1 MFSIRNTVLASAAA
15 VTVRAATSDCFT
27 LQGSTASGQQ
37 LDFVHASDAGSDS
50 YLTEFT
56 DDDTLATVFGIDA
69 DTGVMLDYT
78 NTRIANLDSSSN
90 FGFLFFDSQQ
100 SMEQF
105 DQLAVSCTVDAN
117 DVLGCVARDNALV
130 NVFNYCNGLVAIAEA
145 IRPDF
150 QCQSLTL
157 TASQTSGCAS
167 SSTSTSSSATST
179 LTTSTSSTG
188 SSTLSTTSSTTP
200 LSTSSALSLT
210 TSLHVA
216 HYFLVAYH
224 LIHQFVYH
232 NAHYF
237 INHAA
242 HHYVHHVTQYF
253 AYYVTH
259 YFAYHVINWN
269 FYSEYHHVYPVA
281 KLFIYCLNNYFIR
294 HFDDYFNYCCCHYDN
309 DLVICII
316 DFTNH
321 LFNWAIKLLVNCIN
335 YTADYIRDYQLRSFS
350 YCAEHHIIL
359 DYSRN
364 DKLDEPV
371 DNLNN
376 HLLNHLLCNAKIH
389 TDLDYYFRNHKLNR
403 PSHNLADHLSDQL
416 NNKHTHYGSQQLNEH
431 LLQYCINYT
440 KRYLH
445 LDFDLA

>member
-15 VTVRAATSDCFT
+15 VTVCAASSDCFT

-90 FGFLFFDSQQ
+90 FSFLFFDSQQ

-105 DQLAVSCTVDAN
+105 DQLACYVYIDHEH
-117 DVLGCVARDNALV
+117 LV
-130 NVFNYCNGLVAIAEA
+130 NWKFN
-145 IRPDF
+145 
-150 QCQSLTL
+150 
-157 TASQTSGCAS
+157 SQYHFIDHA
-167 SSTSTSSSATST
+167 AQ
-179 LTTSTSSTG
+179 
-188 SSTLSTTSSTTP
+188 
-200 LSTSSALSLT
+200 
-210 TSLHVA
+210 
-216 HYFLVAYH
+216 YFICLVAYH

-242 HHYVHHVTQYF
+242 HHYVHH
-253 AYYVTH
+253 VTH

-321 LFNWAIKLLVNCIN
+321 LFNWAIKLL
-335 YTADYIRDYQLRSFS
+335 LRSFS
-350 YCAEHHIIL
+350 YRAEHHIIL

>member
-50 YLTEFT
+50 YLTEFA
-56 DDDTLATVFGIDA
+56 DDDTLATVFGINA

-78 NTRIANLDSSSN
+78 DTRIANLDSSSN

-105 DQLAVSCTVDAN
+105 DQLAVNCTVDAN

-130 NVFNYCNGLVAIAEA
+130 NVFNYCNGLVAIAET

-150 QCQSLTL
+150 QCQGLAL

-167 SSTSTSSSATST
+167 LSTSTSSSATST
-179 LTTSTSSTG
+179 LTTSTSSTEN
-188 SSTLSTTSSTTP
+188 STLSTTSSTTP
-200 LSTSSALSLT
+200 LITSSAFSFT

-224 LIHQFVYH
+224 LIHQFVHH

-259 YFAYHVINWN
+259 YFAYH
-269 FYSEYHHVYPVA
+269 
-281 KLFIYCLNNYFIR
+281 
-294 HFDDYFNYCCCHYDN
+294 
-309 DLVICII
+309 
-316 DFTNH
+316 
-321 LFNWAIKLLVNCIN
+321 
-335 YTADYIRDYQLRSFS
+335 LRSFS
-350 YCAEHHIIL
+350 YRAEHHIIL

-403 PSHNLADHLSDQL
+403 PIHNLADHLSDQL
-416 NNKHTHYGSQQLNEH
+416 NNKHTHYGSQQLNKPIHNPADHLSDQLNNKHIHYGSQQLNEH
-431 LLQYCINYT
+431 LLQHCINYT